1 MSILKH
7 MRADVP
13 KKRLPV
19 GDVVIYAVLLVLC
32 LLLFLLPMLRPAADS
47 LTAAIIVDGNVV
59 ETVDLSALS
68 GDVIRSVNGC
78 EITVTPDGVRM
89 TAADCPDKL
98 CVRTGAIRAA
108 GESIACVPNRV
119 VVILRSAAENN
130 DPYDVVAY

>member
-89 TAADCPDKL
+89 MFGEHCL
-98 CVRTGAIRAA
+98 RTEPCSGYSSVCGRKQ
-108 GESIACVPNRV
+108 
-119 VVILRSAAENN
+119 RS
-130 DPYDVVAY
+130 V